1 MVDQEKTDIAV
12 TMLIERFF
20 AEAPK
25 SAANRLETMSTG
37 QAAEIL
43 TEVTL
48 DRIPPVWEAISFHT
62 AAQLLVAL
70 PPARAGEILQA
81 IDPGKAASVIA
92 LVDDE
97 KREPLLALL
106 DTALAEEIGEL
117 ISYPENS
124 AGQLMDTRIVVFKG
138 DMTVADA
145 QNILRRTSGTRP
157 TYELRIVDD
166 DRHLRALVDIKA
178 LALADPAQSLDSIAQ
193 GITAVVKPMD
203 TRQEIVEKLETFR
216 LEELPVIDDGGR
228 LLGII
233 RHSALIDAL
242 KETATIDIQTMV
254 GVSKDERATSSSW
267 FAVRKRMP
275 WLQINL
281 LTAFMA
287 AAVVGLFEGTIA
299 KFTALAILL
308 PVVAGQS
315 GNTGAQALAVTMRG
329 LALREV
335 RLRDWHKV
343 ARKEMNAGFWNG
355 ISIAATCG
363 IAVYFWSGQFGL
375 VLVITSSMIIA
386 MVLAGLAGALVPMGL
401 TRLGQDPAVAS
412 SIVLTTVT
420 DIAGFFSFLGIATL
434 LSGMLR

>member
-1 MVDQEKTDIAV
+1 MADQEKIDIAV
-12 TMLIERFF
+12 TALIERFF
-20 AEAPK
+20 TEAPK
-25 SAANRLETMSTG
+25 SAANRLETMSTE

-62 AAQLLVAL
+62 AAQLLEAL
-70 PPARAGEILQA
+70 PPARAGEILQL
-81 IDPGKAASVIA
+81 IDPGKAASVVA
-92 LVDDE
+92 LLDNDQKE
-97 KREPLLALL
+97 ALLSLL
-106 DTALAEEIGEL
+106 DTALADEIGEL
-117 ISYPENS
+117 IAYPENS
-124 AGQLMDTRIVVFKG
+124 AGQLMDTRIVVFNG

-145 QNILRRTSGTRP
+145 QNILRRTSKRQP
-157 TYELRIVDD
+157 IYELRLVDD
-166 DRHLRALVDIKA
+166 DQRLKALVDIKA
-178 LALADPAQSLDSIAQ
+178 LALADPAQSLDSIAH
-193 GITAVVKPMD
+193 GVTAIVKPMD
-203 TRQEIVEKLETFR
+203 SREEIVEKLETFR
-216 LEELPVIDDGGR
+216 LEELPVIDDDGR

-335 RLRDWHKV
+335 RLRDWLKV

-363 IAVYFWSGQFGL
+363 IAVYLWSGQFGL
-375 VLVITSSMIIA
+375 VLVIMSSMIIA

-420 DIAGFFSFLGIATL
+420 DIAGLFSFLGIATL